1 MITIPLRILLV
12 EDNRTDADLTIYH
25 IQKIVETSEIRVVDN
40 LDELN
45 TELLRFL
52 PDVVISDYNLPTC
65 NGMEVLELTRSME
78 DSMPFIFLTG
88 ALDNEELA
96 ANTILSG
103 ASGFILKGDMDRL
116 GEKLRPLL
124 KKIVFNMGEREEIRE
139 KVRRNKI
146 VVNQIY
152 NYLDKIN
159 LDNEEQKEN
168 IEKIKSNMQ
177 QINLD
182 DNDVDKT

>member
-12 EDNRTDADLTIYH
+12 EDNKTDADLIIYH

-40 LDELN
+40 LDEVN
-45 TELLRFL
+45 RELLGFV
-52 PDVVISDYNLPTC
+52 PDVVISDYNLPACT
-65 NGMEVLELTRSME
+65 GLDVLELTQSME
-78 DSMPFIFLTG
+78 DSLPFIFLTG

-96 ANTILSG
+96 ANTILAG
-103 ASGFILKGDMDRL
+103 ASGFILKGDMERL
-116 GEKLRPLL
+116 DEKLRPLL
-124 KKIVFNMGEREEIRE
+124 RKIVFNMGEREEIRE
-139 KVRRNKI
+139 KIRRNKI

-168 IEKIKSNMQ
+168 MARIKNNMKE
-177 QINLD
+177 INLE

>member
-12 EDNRTDADLTIYH
+12 EDNKTDADLIIHH
-25 IQKIVETSEIRVVDN
+25 IQQIVVTSEIRVVDN
-40 LDELN
+40 LDEVN
-45 TELLRFL
+45 RELLRFV

-65 NGMEVLELTRSME
+65 NGLEVLELTRSIE

-88 ALDNEELA
+88 AVDDEELA
-96 ANTILSG
+96 ANTILAG
-103 ASGFILKGDMDRL
+103 ANGFILKGQIDRL
-116 GEKLRPLL
+116 DEKLRPLL
-124 KKIVFNMGEREEIRE
+124 KKIVFGMGEREEIRE
-139 KVRRNKI
+139 KIRRNKI

-168 IEKIKSNMQ
+168 IEKIKNNMRE
-177 QINLD
+177 INPG
-182 DNDVDKT
+182 DNEVDKT

>member
-12 EDNRTDADLTIYH
+12 EDNKADLDLITYH
-25 IQKIVETSEIRVVDN
+25 IKKIVVTPEIKTVTTLDDYSRV
-40 LDELN
+40 LMS
-45 TELLRFL
+45 FL

-65 NGMEVLELTRSME
+65 TGLDLLELTMSIE
-78 DSMPFIFLTG
+78 ETIPFIFLTG
-88 ALDNEELA
+88 AIDDEELA

-103 ASGFILKGDMDRL
+103 ASGFILKKHMDQL
-116 GEKLRPLL
+116 AEKLKPLL
-124 KKIVFNMGEREEIRE
+124 KKIVFNMGDQEEVRE

-159 LDNEEQKEN
+159 LDNNEQREN
-168 IEKIKSNMQ
+168 IEKIKNNMR
-177 QINLD
+177 QIDLEKD
-182 DNDVDKT
+182 DD

>member
-1 MITIPLRILLV
+1 MITVPLRILLV
-12 EDNRTDADLTIYH
+12 EDNQTDADLTIFF
-25 IQKIVETSEIRVVDN
+25 IQKFVESSQIKVVDN
-40 LDELN
+40 LDDVN
-45 TELLRFL
+45 RELLNFV

-65 NGMEVLELTRSME
+65 NGLEVLELVRTIE
-78 DSMPFIFLTG
+78 ESMPFIFLTG
-88 ALDNEELA
+88 AIENEELA

-103 ASGFILKGDMDRL
+103 ASGFILKGDMERL
-116 GEKLRPLL
+116 DEKLKPLL

-139 KVRRNKI
+139 KIRRNKI

-168 IEKIKSNMQ
+168 IEKIKSNMK
-177 QINLD
+177 QINLGD
-182 DNDVDKT
+182 DVD